1 LSGID
6 PKYLREIIMDHYQ
19 YPRNKTLKDSQ
30 EYDSRHM
37 ASESCIDDITVQAK
51 IRNGIIE
58 DADFDG
64 IACTISTASTDILC
78 ELVKGKSIEQA
89 REIIDNY
96 RKMIDQKP
104 YDEDILEEAVA
115 FSTVGKQ
122 ANRIKCA
129 TIGWNAMSEIL
140 DDQDH
145 KGQEVEAHE

>member
-1 LSGID
+1 
-6 PKYLREIIMDHYQ
+6 
-19 YPRNKTLKDSQ
+19 
-30 EYDSRHM
+30 M